1 MLRNVVKLLLLD
13 AFVTLDTFSAVV
25 SLPQC
30 PAMHWH
36 RDVTDP
42 FRRWADAGVEAPT
55 PAPGLVAV
63 VPLVDVSAAV
73 NGPTAFLMGSHV
85 GALRHVSSGRWDTDD
100 ATGEAEDAEVRP
112 LHLRLDALAGSAVF
126 FDMRLRHRGGANP
139 SDAVRPVLYLGF
151 TLSWFAD
158 GVNFPRPHTAAWAKD
173 TSATRRALFDR
184 LDTQAY
190 TRILERE
197 LTSRGVDLSE
207 LKADAGRV
215 EDKAEKLHL

>member
-1 MLRNVVKLLLLD
+1 
-13 AFVTLDTFSAVV
+13 
-25 SLPQC
+25 
-30 PAMHWH
+30 MH
-36 RDVTDP
+36 
-42 FRRWADAGVEAPT
+42 RRWAASGVEAPT

-73 NGPTAFLMGSHV
+73 NGPTEFLMGSHV
-85 GALRHVSSGRWDTDD
+85 VSDGRWDTD
-100 ATGEAEDAEVRP
+100 AASGEVEDASVRP
-112 LHLRLDALAGSAVF
+112 LHLRLDAQAGSAVF
-126 FDMRLRHRGGANP
+126 FDLRLRHRGGGNP

-158 GVNFPRPHTAAWAKD
+158 GVNFPRPHTAAWAED
-173 TSATRRALFDR
+173 ASATRRALFDR

-197 LTSRGVDLSE
+197 LVSRGVDLSE